1 MNDSKIFSKIHEA
14 YKKSFE
20 IFEIFGVF
28 EVKNPNWK
36 IKMWTVFITILMSYP
51 SLAFIL
57 GYKSIENFGKF
68 VEHTAIFVIVFNLLV
83 QLINLKVWQNK
94 IIEIATSFQ
103 ELKKFDENDIVK
115 NSEFFMNRIIKI
127 GLVWVILMGSF
138 YCLHQNFFNGKL
150 VFCDWIEYFADSHL
164 SILLGIADWI
174 VVALLGIFFIHSQ
187 KVLLMAYFQLT
198 AHLKCLIVK
207 FSKIEKPKSAEDSN
221 ENLEKLR
228 EIIGIHQSLKQ

>member
-1 MNDSKIFSKIHEA
+1 MDDSKIFSKIHEA
-14 YKKSFE
+14 YKESFE

-51 SLAFIL
+51 SLALIL
-57 GYKSIENFGKF
+57 GYKSIENFDEF
-68 VEHTAIFVIVFNLLV
+68 IEHTAIFGIVFNVLV
-83 QLINLKVWQNK
+83 QLINLKIWQNK

-115 NSEFFMNRIIKI
+115 NSEFFIKRFVKI
-127 GLVWVILMGSF
+127 RLVSELLLGSF

-164 SILLGIADWI
+164 STLLGIADWI
-174 VVALLGIFFIHSQ
+174 VTAVLINFVFHLQ

-198 AHLKCLIVK
+198 AHLKCLIIK
-207 FSKIEKPKSAEDSN
+207 FSKIEKPKNAGDSK

-228 EIIGIHQSLKQ
+228 EIIEIHQSLKQ

>member
-1 MNDSKIFSKIHEA
+1 
-14 YKKSFE
+14 
-20 IFEIFGVF
+20 
-28 EVKNPNWK
+28 VKNPNWK
-36 IKMWTVFITILMSYP
+36 IKMWTVFVTILISYP
-51 SLAFIL
+51 SIVLIL
-57 GYKSIENFGKF
+57 GYKSIENFDAF
-68 VEHTAIFVIVFNLLV
+68 VEHTAIFVIVFNVLV

-115 NSEFFMNRIIKI
+115 NSEFFINRFVKI
-127 GLVWVILMGSF
+127 RLVWVILMVSS

-164 SILLGIADWI
+164 STLLGIADWI
-174 VVALLGIFFIHSQ
+174 VIALLGIFFIHSQ
-187 KVLLMAYFQLT
+187 KVLLMAYFQLA

-207 FSKIEKPKSAEDSN
+207 FSKIEKPKSAEDSK